1 LNVGAQRLAVKV
13 FTLDPRR
20 NADSNEPTM
29 KVTIRPFEDHDI
41 PSMASI
47 RAQEWETEAFW
58 QERISWY
65 LRKEHSPR
73 QALSARV
80 AFVALQEGEVVGF
93 VAGHR
98 TRRYGCKGELQWI
111 TVVKAKRGCGVAG
124 ELLSKIS
131 AWFVEQKAFH
141 ICVDVDPKNA
151 AARNLY
157 AKLPGHS
164 TNTGWFGKT
173 SLQ

>member
-1 LNVGAQRLAVKV
+1 M
-13 FTLDPRR
+13 
-20 NADSNEPTM
+20 M

-47 RAQEWETEAFW
+47 RAQEWATEAFW
-58 QERISWY
+58 QERIREY

-73 QALSARV
+73 QALSARA
-80 AFVALQEGEVVGF
+80 AFVAVQEGKVVGF

-98 TRRYGCKGELQWI
+98 TRRYGCEGELQWI
-111 TVVKAKRGCGVAG
+111 NVVKAKHGCGAAG
-124 ELLSKIS
+124 ELLSKMS
-131 AWFVEQKAFH
+131 AWFVEQKALR

-157 AKLPGHS
+157 AKYGARPLHQH
-164 TNTGWFGKT
+164 WIGKT
-173 SLQ
+173 SLP

>member
-1 LNVGAQRLAVKV
+1 MVSKDRAHAINF
-13 FTLDPRR
+13 FTLDPCSR
-20 NADSNEPTM
+20 ADANEPTM

-80 AFVALQEGEVVGF
+80 AFVALQRVE
-93 VAGHR
+93 
-98 TRRYGCKGELQWI
+98 
-111 TVVKAKRGCGVAG
+111 GCGIRRRAPHTSLRMRGLIAG

-131 AWFVEQKAFH
+131 AWFVEQRTFR

-157 AKLPGHS
+157 AKYGASPVNRHWMVWENVIAIARDG
-164 TNTGWFGKT
+164 
-173 SLQ
+173 